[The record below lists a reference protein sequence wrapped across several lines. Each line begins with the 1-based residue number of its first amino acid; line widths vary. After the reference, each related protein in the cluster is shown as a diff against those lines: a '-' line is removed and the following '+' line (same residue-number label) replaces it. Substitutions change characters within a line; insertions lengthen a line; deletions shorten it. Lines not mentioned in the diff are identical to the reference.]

1 MPRRTPVP
9 GCAEVASGRRPSRR
23 HQSREPHMG
32 RFRSRGEIQ
41 QRIEQYSSG
50 CFGIQGLS
58 PITRPGRFLARST
71 SHSVAARSDCTNIPL
86 AAAGAQEDETILE
99 SGFLGHGSRRFV
111 HLDPP
116 GIIRSWKISGF
127 GQRLSSGGFH
137 HGSLDDDTG
146 GHIFPERHQ
155 QLARQR
161 HDGRLLKTAAIALD
175 PFFEPQSQRRLRLMV
190 QP

>member
-1 MPRRTPVP
+1 MSNTPV
-9 GCAEVASGRRPSRR
+9 AV
-23 HQSREPHMG
+23 
-32 RFRSRGEIQ
+32 
-41 QRIEQYSSG
+41 
-50 CFGIQGLS
+50 FGIQDLS
-58 PITRPGRFLARST
+58 PIARPGHFLARST

-116 GIIRSWKISGF
+116 GLDQVLEDFRVRSASVTG
-127 GQRLSSGGFH
+127 RFH
-137 HGSLDDDTG
+137 HGSLDDDTSG
-146 GHIFPERHQ
+146 YIFPQRDQ

-161 HDGRLLKTAAIALD
+161 DDGRFLMTAAIALD
-175 PFFEPQSQRRLRLMV
+175 PFFEPQSQRRLRLMA

>member
-1 MPRRTPVP
+1 MSNTPV
-9 GCAEVASGRRPSRR
+9 AV
-23 HQSREPHMG
+23 
-32 RFRSRGEIQ
+32 
-41 QRIEQYSSG
+41 
-50 CFGIQGLS
+50 FGIQDLS
-58 PITRPGRFLARST
+58 PIARPGRFLARST

-116 GIIRSWKISGF
+116 GLIRSWKISGF
-127 GQRLSSGGFH
+127 GQRLSPGRFH
-137 HGSLDDDTG
+137 HGSLDDDTS

-155 QLARQR
+155 QLSRQR
-161 HDGRLLKTAAIALD
+161 HDCRLLVTAAIAPD
-175 PFFEPQSQRRLRLMV
+175 PFFEPQSQRRLRLMA